1 MLTENKYFFLPY
13 ILFLIIGAGIMLL
26 YPKNELHL
34 FINQYHNTI
43 SDSFFKY
50 INYLA
55 EGIFATL
62 VIITLA
68 FYKFRYSLLLFSS
81 LILSSLFAQFFKR
94 VIFNEIPRPK
104 AYFEGLANLHF
115 VEGVEVHSFLSF
127 PSGHASMAFAIFS
140 SLAFIIKNNMVKGL
154 LLLLAIIVSWSRV
167 HLSQHF
173 FIDIY
178 FGSLLGVTSTLIIF
192 WFFDNKVKTTN
203 SLNGSLI
210 TYLKKD
216 KK

>member
-1 MLTENKYFFLPY
+1 MLTENKYFFIPY
-13 ILFLIIGAGIMLL
+13 VFFLMIGAVIMLL
-26 YPKNELHL
+26 FPKSELHL
-34 FINQYHNTI
+34 FINQHHNTI
-43 SDSFFKY
+43 SDTFFKY

-55 EGIFATL
+55 EGMFAAL
-62 VIITLA
+62 VIIAFT

-81 LILSSLFAQFFKR
+81 LIFSSIMAQFLKR

-104 AYFEGLANLHF
+104 AYFEGLAKLHF
-115 VEGVEVHSFLSF
+115 IEGVQVHSFLSF

-140 SLAFIIKNNMVKGL
+140 SLAFIVKNHMAKML

-178 FGSLLGVTSTLIIF
+178 FGSLLGVVCTLIIF
-192 WFFDNKVKTTN
+192 WFFDYKVKTT
-203 SLNGSLI
+203 SLDSSI
-210 TYLKKD
+210 VTYLKKN